1 MIRSDD
7 PGLPFKLA
15 RCSNGE
21 YVPPPLDPIA
31 AEAMRRARAD
41 SERAARRL
49 GWDRRRFLTS
59 ASGMAAGILAL
70 QACRDEARSSGAVT
84 TTGPDPTGP
93 GGTFNIPPSAATEPE
108 LATTTTQAPS
118 GLAIIDVQ
126 NHLLDYELHPDAP
139 SFGAGFP
146 QASCDAGD
154 PRQCFTPERWA
165 DLVFSQS
172 DTTMAV
178 LSALPIVGEAN
189 PLSIEAMERG
199 KQVAAELCGDG
210 RVLIQGQAVPDVG
223 PLEAALDA
231 MEAVAADH
239 QLSAWKV
246 YTHAPNGWFLDDH
259 DPSLPQVGERFL
271 NQVEALGVP
280 VVAVHKGLGG
290 NSPYASPVDIGP
302 AAQRHPDISFVVY
315 HSGYESGSVE
325 GSYDENGPGVDR
337 LLTSVRAAGL
347 APGSNVYAELGTT
360 WRSVMGNPDE
370 AAHLLGKLLVGLGD
384 DNVLW
389 GTDSIWYGSP
399 QDQIAAFLT
408 FQITAEFQERFGYP
422 ELTDER
428 KAKIL
433 GLNAARVMGIDTPL
447 AQRCGGAE
455 QAGMRAADPWA
466 NAALG
471 PVSRRDVLTTFVRE
485 HPWMVG

>member
-1 MIRSDD
+1 MARSDD
-7 PGLPFKLA
+7 PGLPFKLG

-21 YVPPPLDPIA
+21 YVPPALDPIA
-31 AEAMRRARAD
+31 AEAMRRARRD
-41 SERAARRL
+41 SEDAARRL

-70 QACRDEARSSGAVT
+70 QACRGEARSGSASTAGPT
-84 TTGPDPTGP
+84 TTGP
-93 GGTFNIPPSAATEPE
+93 GGTFAVPPAAATEPD
-108 LATTTTQAPS
+108 LASSTTQAPQ

-139 SFGAGFP
+139 SFGDGFP

-154 PRQCFTPERWA
+154 PRQCFTPQRWA
-165 DLVFSQS
+165 DLVFGQS

-178 LSALPIVGEAN
+178 LSALPIVGDAN

-199 KQVAAELCGDG
+199 KQVAADVCGDG

-223 PLEAALDA
+223 PIEAALDA
-231 MEAVAADH
+231 MAAVVAEH

-259 DPSLPQVGERFL
+259 DPALPQVGERFL
-271 NQVEALGVP
+271 AQVEALGVP
-280 VVAVHKGLGG
+280 VVAVHKGLAN
-290 NSPYASPVDIGP
+290 NSAYASPVDIGP
-302 AAQRHPDISFVVY
+302 AAVRHPNLSFVVY
-315 HSGYESGSVE
+315 HSGYETGSAE
-325 GSYDENGPGVDR
+325 GAYDENGQGVDR
-337 LLTSVRAAGL
+337 LINSVRQAGI
-347 APGSNVYAELGTT
+347 APGGNVYAELGTT
-360 WRSVMGNPDE
+360 WRTVMGNPDE
-370 AAHLLGKLLVGLGD
+370 AAHVLGKLLVGLGD
-384 DNVLW
+384 DNILW

-408 FQITAEFQERFGYP
+408 FQITPEYQERFGYP

-433 GLNAARVMGIDTPL
+433 GLNAARVMGIGQPL
-447 AQRCGGAE
+447 AERCAPAE
-455 QAGMRAADPWA
+455 QAGLRAADPWA
-466 NAALG
+466 NASLG
-471 PVSRRDVLTTFVRE
+471 PVSRRDVARTFVRE
-485 HPWMVG
+485 HPWMTG